1 MTFFFK
7 VRILEVTYFDVVI
20 AAEIGWPWAMMT
32 VEHFKLDL
40 MHSWQLRRDGEAVY
54 VAARQQR
61 LIAAL
66 AVRGG
71 RLRNYLAGMLWPEC
85 PDANALES
93 LRVTVHL
100 ITRQLP
106 GLLVKNGPLLS
117 LDTRVDVDLH
127 KVRAALSAATKT
139 SDKDAALLLPEIRD
153 VDFLPGWYEDWV
165 VFEQNKLQHD
175 RVRAFTLISRQL
187 AACGDNEAAVDA
199 ATAALEIEPLYES
212 AVRVLVA
219 AELAQGNVASALFAY
234 DKYQG
239 ELQAEMGVNPS
250 DGLRH
255 LMQETLARQRH
266 STREQL
272 APPLDSSLGLQPLAH
287 NI

>member
-1 MTFFFK
+1 MGNDDCGTF
-7 VRILEVTYFDVVI
+7 R
-20 AAEIGWPWAMMT
+20 
-32 VEHFKLDL
+32 LDL
-40 MHSWQLRRDGEAVY
+40 MHAWQLRRDGEAVG

-66 AVRGG
+66 AVRGA

-85 PDANALES
+85 PDPNALES

-117 LDTRVDVDLH
+117 LDTRIDVDLH
-127 KVRAALSAATKT
+127 RVRAAMAAATKT
-139 SDKDAALLLPEIRD
+139 SDKDAASLLPEIRD

-165 VFEQNKLQHD
+165 VFEQSKLKHD
-175 RVRAFTLISRQL
+175 QVRAFTLVSRKL
-187 AACGDNEAAVDA
+187 AACGDNEGAVDA

-212 AVRVLVA
+212 AVRGLIT

-234 DKYQG
+234 DNYQG
-239 ELQAEMGVNPS
+239 QLQAELGIGPS
-250 DGLRH
+250 EGLRH
-255 LMQETLARQRH
+255 LMQETLARQRR
-266 STREQL
+266 STRERL
-272 APPLDSSLGLQPLAH
+272 VPLSNSSLRLQPLAH

>member
-1 MTFFFK
+1 MGNDDCGT
-7 VRILEVTYFDVVI
+7 
-20 AAEIGWPWAMMT
+20 
-32 VEHFKLDL
+32 FKLDL

-66 AVRGG
+66 AVRGD
-71 RLRNYLAGMLWPEC
+71 RPRNYLAGMLWPEC

-93 LRVTVHL
+93 LRVAVHL
-100 ITRQLP
+100 ITRELP

-117 LDTRVDVDLH
+117 LSSGVDVDLH
-127 KVRAALSAATKT
+127 RVRAALAEATTT
-139 SDKDAALLLPEIRD
+139 SDKDAASLLPEIRD

-165 VFEQNKLQHD
+165 VFEQSRLQHD
-175 RVRAFTLISRQL
+175 RVRALTFVARQL
-187 AACGDNEAAVDA
+187 VARGDNEAAADA

-212 AVRVLVA
+212 AVQMLIT

-239 ELQAEMGVNPS
+239 QLLTEMGVGPS

-255 LMQETLARQRH
+255 LMRETLIRQRR

-272 APPLDSSLGLQPLAH
+272 APLLNGRLSLQPLAH
-287 NI
+287 NT